1 MLLQRCLVLATV
13 LAAFFIA
20 PWANAGPSPQS
31 DSDTTAFTLAL
42 SPLGLTT
49 ADMKLSAE
57 SIALWGGDK
66 YKLNMLDFMRAD
78 VLRTGPYTR
87 SLGNTL
93 IANKDNLGMLV
104 TSCHSR
110 LDNGIRLG
118 LVGDQLAKYRAR
130 IAELGPQCLAVA
142 LSELTAQPATVY
154 STDPQYVA
162 LPQPVREA
170 AALVLFTVPEAQ
182 IDRQLGLVDA
192 IQQRTDKPELYCQ
205 RIIDFAVNTFEEE
218 DNMTG
223 NEELDDRDD
232 ARLVEDLLDAVDWNL
247 INRSSTLLAIA
258 TQEAYKTLTFVD
270 PAGTQQSLLGDYVF
284 KADTS
289 LGTVVLRGTESDTSP
304 VGSSLL
310 LIDTGGQEHYGAVAS
325 TDYDHAV
332 SIAIDLAG
340 DDTYGETID
349 TVGTLG
355 AGLFGTGILLDASGS
370 DTYSCQYYGEG
381 AGIFG
386 TGALYDLAG
395 NDVYSSG
402 GYSQASGT
410 FGSGLLADLGGDD
423 VYNTYKYSQA
433 YGGTRGCGI
442 LLDVDGDDHYLA
454 NMTDHFNGG
463 LYGPTHHVHF
473 VQGSA
478 YGRRADF
485 IDGHSWAGGC
495 GILCDGAGN
504 DEYVADC
511 YGQGNAYWHSV
522 GMLIDRSGND
532 VYRAGQYSQASAP
545 HFACGVLQDDAGD
558 DRYIISIRQSMAH
571 GRDWSLAWLEDSAGN
586 DWYQG
591 ARTTLGVSH
600 VNSISVF
607 WDKLG
612 DDTYIMKGPGLGDSE
627 PEPNGSLRDWLLTL
641 GLFIDGAG
649 HDGYYLLPGDE
660 SYEGSN
666 TFSGEITAD
675 KLPTLQP
682 IDGAGDGMQWQRIV
696 KAESAPGYV
705 GIGVDLNNAEP
716 TPVSH

>member
-1 MLLQRCLVLATV
+1 MQTR
-13 LAAFFIA
+13 
-20 PWANAGPSPQS
+20 S
-31 DSDTTAFTLAL
+31 LAL
-42 SPLGLTT
+42 AGIIFLACVLTSPAT
-49 ADMKLSAE
+49 ADMSPLSPVDTAVFNQALAPVGL
-57 SIALWGGDK
+57 SCTDLQLPAQAIALWGGDK
-66 YKLNMLDFMRAD
+66 YKLSMLDFLRAD
-78 VLRTGPYTR
+78 VPRTGPYTR

-118 LVGDQLAKYRAR
+118 LVDDPLATYRKR
-130 IAELGPQCLAVA
+130 IADLGPQCLAVA
-142 LSELTAQPATVY
+142 LSELTAQPVSKYTD
-154 STDPQYVA
+154 DPQYA
-162 LPQPVREA
+162 NLPQPLREA

-182 IDRQLGLVDA
+182 RDWQLGLGDKIA
-192 IQQRTDKPELYCQ
+192 QRTQYPELYCR
-205 RIIDFAVNTFEEE
+205 RILDFAINTFEEE
-218 DNMTG
+218 DDTTG
-223 NEELDDRDD
+223 HEVIDDRED
-232 ARLVEDLLDAVDWNL
+232 ARLVEDLLDAVDWNYL
-247 INRSSTLLAIA
+247 NRSSTLLAIA
-258 TQEAYKTLTFVD
+258 TQEAYKILTPTD
-270 PAGTQQSLLGDYVF
+270 PAATQESLLGDYTFTAGTPFGTVKLAGSESNWF
-284 KADTS
+284 KAKDW
-289 LGTVVLRGTESDTSP
+289 
-304 VGSSLL
+304 LL
-310 LIDTGGQEHYGAVAS
+310 LIDTGGDEHHGS
-325 TDYDHAV
+325 TAATAFSHPI

-340 DDTYGETID
+340 NDEY
-349 TVGTLG
+349 TVENADAGSIG
-355 AGLFGTGILLDASGS
+355 SGLFGTGIILDATGD
-370 DTYSCQYYGEG
+370 DTYTCQYLGEG

-386 TGALYDLAG
+386 TGVLYDMAG
-395 NDVYSSG
+395 TDTYTSY

-410 FGSGLLADLGGDD
+410 FGSGLLVDLGGNDT
-423 VYNTYKYSQA
+423 YNTYKYSQA

-442 LLDVDGDDHYLA
+442 LLDVDGDDQYLA

-463 LYGPTHHVHF
+463 LYGANHHVHF

-485 IDGHSWAGGC
+485 EDGHSWAGGC
-495 GILCDGAGN
+495 GILCDGAGS

-545 HFACGVLQDDAGD
+545 HFACGILQDDAGE
-558 DRYIISIRQSMAH
+558 DRYVISIRQSMAH
-571 GRDWSLAWLEDSAGN
+571 GRDWSIAWLEDSAGN

-591 ARTTLGVSH
+591 ARTTLGCSH

-627 PEPNGSLRDWLLTL
+627 PEPNGSVRDWLLTL

-666 TFSGEITAD
+666 TFSGEISAD
-675 KLPTLQP
+675 MLPTLKP
-682 IDGAGDGMQWQRIV
+682 IEVAGDGKQWQRIV
-696 KAESAPGYV
+696 KADSAPGYM
-705 GIGVDLNNAEP
+705 GIGVDVGP
-716 TPVSH
+716 